1 MSTTKLH
8 TFHIPV
14 MGLGFTIDT
23 PLKVARFGISSV
35 ISIIEDE
42 LIEQVRQFHSK
53 KTNKEFKAILP
64 DEFDSRAKRITA
76 YLNLVNEIVNEQI
89 SEMRD
94 LPFTEG
100 NDLCKYF
107 ELLPDTS
114 PIKKMYKEMI
124 QITDPTAK
132 EFMQKQL
139 RNMIAPGSI
148 DVNIMSKLDKPNYSK
163 SGEALPVEFCDAMAA
178 LRGYANSDLASSVI
192 FSAGYNPRLYA
203 YVENF
208 SDFFPDKTGFLKK
221 KIILKVSD
229 FRSALIQGKTFA
241 KKGLFVSEFRIESGL
256 NCGGHAFPTEGFLL
270 GPILEEFKEK
280 RAALNAELI
289 TNCNQVWKEK
299 GILKEPIT
307 LRTLISAQG
316 GIGTANE
323 NELLLK
329 YYEIDSTG
337 WGSPFLL
344 VPEAT
349 NVDEDTM
356 NQLANAQKS
365 DYFLSYASPLGVPF
379 NNFKPSTSE
388 AQRLNRIQKGR
399 PGSPCYKKFLSSN
412 TEFTEKPICTAS
424 REYQHL
430 KIERLGEQALELSV
444 YKKEIDK
451 VTEKDCLCEGLGT
464 SVLIKN
470 KLDLH
475 HKLKA
480 VTICPGPN
488 LAYFSKI
495 SSLRDMVNH
504 IYGRI
509 NILNSVN
516 RPNIFVNELILY
528 RDYLKK
534 EINNYTKTSINQ
546 TKYFKNFKTNL
557 LNGIEY
563 YKSKLPVVIFETE
576 KNINQML
583 LDLKEIKISLENLII
598 PEVQPLLQ

>member
-1 MSTTKLH
+1 
-8 TFHIPV
+8 

-23 PLKVARFGISSV
+23 PIKVARFGISSV

-42 LIEQVRQFHSK
+42 LIEQIREFHSRNSGRK
-53 KTNKEFKAILP
+53 YVKISDGE
-64 DEFDSRAKRITA
+64 DDYRAKRITA

-89 SEMRD
+89 SEIRN

-100 NDLCKYF
+100 NELCKYF

-114 PIKKMYKEMI
+114 SIKETYKLM
-124 QITDPTAK
+124 TMMSDPTEK
-132 EFMQKQL
+132 ESIQNQL
-139 RNMIAPGSI
+139 RAYVIPGSI
-148 DVNIMSKLDKPNYSK
+148 DVNIMSKLDKQNYSK
-163 SGEALPVEFCDAMAA
+163 SGEALPVEYCDAMAA
-178 LRGYANSDLASSVI
+178 LRGFAKSDLASSII

-208 SDFFPDKTGFLKK
+208 SDFLPDKAGYIKK

-241 KKGLFVSEFRIESGL
+241 KKGLFVSEFRVESGL
-256 NCGGHAFPTEGFLL
+256 NCGGHAFPTEGYLL

-280 RAALNAELI
+280 RASLNSELI
-289 TNCNQVWKEK
+289 AICKQVWKEREIGTDSISRK
-299 GILKEPIT
+299 ISV
-307 LRTLISAQG
+307 SAQG
-316 GIGTANE
+316 GIGTASE
-323 NELLLK
+323 NDLLLK
-329 YYEIDSTG
+329 HYEIDSTG

-349 NVDEDTM
+349 NVDEETM
-356 NQLANAQKS
+356 NQLANAKKS
-365 DYFLSYASPLGVPF
+365 DYFLSHASPLGVPF
-379 NNFKPSTSE
+379 NNFRRSSSE
-388 AQRLNRIQKGR
+388 TQRLTRIQKGR

-430 KIERLGEQALELSV
+430 KIQQLGEQALEPSI
-444 YKKEIDK
+444 YKIEVEK
-451 VTEKDCLCEGLGT
+451 VVEKDCLCEGLGT

-495 SSLRDMVNH
+495 TSLYEMVGH

-509 NILNSVN
+509 NILNSVK

-528 RDYLKK
+528 ADYLKK
-534 EINNYTKTSINQ
+534 EISSCSIVTINQ
-546 TKYFKNFKTNL
+546 NKYFKNFKANL
-557 LNGIEY
+557 LNGIDY
-563 YKSKLPVVIFETE
+563 YRSKLPIIAFETE
-576 KNINQML
+576 KNIEEMFQ
-583 LDLKEIKISLENLII
+583 DLKEIKASLENLII
-598 PEVQPLLQ
+598 PEPQPILQ